1 MVRTEPRQGLGRLQ
15 DWKALRSAKRGE
27 ESGLPSLPPHHGPVQ
42 QRGKKEN
49 WTCEDQ
55 VELGQEEGSE

>member
-1 MVRTEPRQGLGRLQ
+1 RLGRLQ